1 MRGLLNR
8 NFRNFRLDLFGRL
21 RSLHILH
28 FHHFLMIEFMISHS
42 DCKVNA
48 LLDRQLLKKRGF
60 IFENLMA
67 IQKNKRNL
75 FFLYR
80 SGWLR
85 SASEAKDIRK
95 KS

>member
-48 LLDRQLLKKRGF
+48 LLDRQLLKKKEASF
-60 IFENLMA
+60 LKIF
-67 IQKNKRNL
+67 
-75 FFLYR
+75 
-80 SGWLR
+80 GHP
-85 SASEAKDIRK
+85 K
-95 KS
+95 K